1 MSDSLLLSA
10 LTPVLP
16 KLLSWCNLETR
27 ASIERITGTWGD
39 PWAVQTGSSV
49 ALETAQRRV
58 IYTNSMGT
66 LLWGKRRATMS
77 PKGLPLATSLGQHKP
92 WVIADAAV
100 TVSWNTTERAS
111 RWEPRPFQPKFQ
123 FYSHHSKLRSP
134 CRKIRYE
141 PAWLPGGPLLSAPV
155 VCQLT
160 GVRATGIAAVHAV
173 VRSNEQEAEQHGLL
187 LFMSS
192 WGIHTLTRA
201 FSLQHTHR
209 HTCVPYLK

>member
-39 PWAVQTGSSV
+39 PWAAQTGSSV

-77 PKGLPLATSLGQHKP
+77 PKGLLLATSLGQHKP
-92 WVIADAAV
+92 RVIADAAV

-111 RWEPRPFQPKFQ
+111 RWEPRPFQPK
-123 FYSHHSKLRSP
+123 
-134 CRKIRYE
+134 
-141 PAWLPGGPLLSAPV
+141 LPVLLSSFK
-155 VCQLT
+155 
-160 GVRATGIAAVHAV
+160 ATLPL
-173 VRSNEQEAEQHGLL
+173 QENPIWTSMTSRWSSPLCTSGLPAD
-187 LFMSS
+187 
-192 WGIHTLTRA
+192 W
-201 FSLQHTHR
+201 
-209 HTCVPYLK
+209 C